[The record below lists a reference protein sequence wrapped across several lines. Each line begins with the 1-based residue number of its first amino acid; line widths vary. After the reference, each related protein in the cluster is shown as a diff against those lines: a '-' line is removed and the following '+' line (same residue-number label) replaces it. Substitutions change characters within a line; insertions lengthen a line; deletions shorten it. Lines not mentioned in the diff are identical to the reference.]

1 MIYREKSFR
10 KSILSIRLIQFSS
23 INKPPSIITMNIN
36 RIFLYPLFFCLA
48 VFVAYFILP
57 PSEQSFLLLGSMMA
71 LVFYYGAI
79 QIKYG
84 VFALFVFVVTIQLY
98 KMRDELEFQ
107 QSQAEFYAKMKQVFS
122 QFNSLESSPTE
133 LIPKNIIQIWVQK
146 DGGAPK
152 IPQIHLNYIEQI
164 KQMHPD
170 YQHLFFEEK
179 DIAQFF
185 QTNYPQYYTT
195 YQRLPVFI
203 QKLDFFRY
211 LAIYHYGGFYFDVDI
226 QPLRPLDDAVR
237 NHQTVFPID
246 EYIPDCNPRFKP
258 ICERNMHFLLG
269 QYAFGAIPKHP
280 FLKFLVD
287 TIHQNLDLYV
297 NLYRKSGNNEIYVYR
312 TTGPDF
318 VSYVYANYVYKNQV
332 YILEN
337 GKRQMFG
344 DYARHDYYGSWK

>member
-1 MIYREKSFR
+1 MGEIIAKINEKEAPV
-10 KSILSIRLIQFSS
+10 IE
-23 INKPPSIITMNIN
+23 T
-36 RIFLYPLFFCLA
+36 
-48 VFVAYFILP
+48 
-57 PSEQSFLLLGSMMA
+57 
-71 LVFYYGAI
+71 
-79 QIKYG
+79 
-84 VFALFVFVVTIQLY
+84 
-98 KMRDELEFQ
+98 
-107 QSQAEFYAKMKQVFS
+107 
-122 QFNSLESSPTE
+122 
-133 LIPKNIIQIWVQK
+133 IPKIIIQIWVQK
-146 DGGAPK
+146 DGGPVIIPK
-152 IPQIHLNYIEQI
+152 REVQYMEMMRKMNPSF
-164 KQMHPD
+164 
-170 YQHLFFEEK
+170 QHMFFDGNDVAKFFE
-179 DIAQFF
+179 
-185 QTNYPQYYTT
+185 TNYPEYYTV
-195 YQRLPVFI
+195 YNNLPIFI